1 MKKIERKNLVVGQVY
16 HTTSGEIHSKL
27 KFEGKKDRQILFSLI
42 EASVGTTY
50 VTNDDGFIPF
60 QSTGSPFYKSI

>member
-1 MKKIERKNLVVGQVY
+1 MKKIERKNLVIGQVY

-27 KFEGKKDRQILFSLI
+27 KFEGKKDLQILFSLI

-50 VTNDDGFIPF
+50 VTNDDGLIPF
-60 QSTGSPFYKSI
+60 NQRGSEFYQSI

>member
-1 MKKIERKNLVVGQVY
+1 MKKIERKNLVIGKIY

-42 EASVGTTY
+42 ETSAGIEYIKNTE
-50 VTNDDGFIPF
+50 GFVAFNRI
-60 QSTGSPFYKSI
+60 GSPFYI